1 MKIVLPTHF
10 ALLLAAAATSFW
22 ACEHDAPI
30 PAAAPCAI
38 ALPLSALP
46 DTCFELPNGPTG
58 PITTPPIFDYTYF
71 AVSASSTEEGAFY
84 YVREDYV
91 PSSAYG
97 NQKIFKHNICTGET
111 TLIYEIIGGSWTS
124 SLAVSGEGE
133 ILFQRRPLQPVF
145 LTSATIQS
153 PIEVMPA
160 GYYINARWINNDS
173 FNISRATGSGSS
185 FESLIVDQMGN
196 ETVVDPDIF
205 KDVFFDALD
214 NKLIV
219 SFQSVSRSIHKGYLG
234 LYDLATQ
241 ELTLVEDIATNYDL
255 QDVNVFWLNATTIIG
270 YTPDLV
276 LKYNLTTREMTLLRS
291 NDCDNKSYFPHSIS
305 VKGRDDIVLLSRID
319 YLYLSP
325 TPSQFR
331 RRHRIS
337 VLDVNTGEEQ
347 ILELE

>member
-1 MKIVLPTHF
+1 MKIIPSTHF
-10 ALLLAAAATSFW
+10 ALLLAAAVTGFW

-58 PITTPPIFDYTYF
+58 PIIPPIVDYTYF

-111 TLIYEIIGGSWTS
+111 TLIYEIVGGSFYLS
-124 SLAVSGEGE
+124 INGEGE
-133 ILFQRRPLQPVF
+133 ILFHRRPSQSIL
-145 LTSATIQS
+145 LASATIQP

-160 GYYINARWINNDS
+160 GEYINPRWINNDS
-173 FNISRATGSGSS
+173 FNISRWTGSGSN
-185 FESLIVDQMGN
+185 FKSLMVDQMGN

-205 KDVFFDALD
+205 QHVYFDALD
-214 NKLIV
+214 NKLIL
-219 SFQSVSRSIHKGYLG
+219 SFQSVSRSIHKGHLG

-241 ELTLVEDIATNYDL
+241 ELTLVEDIATNYNL
-255 QDVNVFWLNATTIIG
+255 QDVNVVVFWLNATTIIG
-270 YTPDLV
+270 YSWGFV
-276 LKYNLTTREMTLLRS
+276 FKYNLTTREMTMLHS
-291 NDCDNKSYFPHSIS
+291 DDCDNTVYFAYATRL
-305 VKGRDDIVLLSRID
+305 KGRDDIVLLSRGD

>member
-1 MKIVLPTHF
+1 LKIIPSTHF
-10 ALLLAAAATSFW
+10 ALLLAAAVTGLW

-58 PITTPPIFDYTYF
+58 PIIPPIVDYTYF

-111 TLIYEIIGGSWTS
+111 TLIYEIIDGSWMLS
-124 SLAVSGEGE
+124 INGEGE
-133 ILFQRRPLQPVF
+133 ILFQRRVLQPI
-145 LTSATIQS
+145 LLASATIQS
-153 PIEVMPA
+153 PVEVMPA
-160 GYYINARWINNDS
+160 NDYINPRWINNDS
-173 FNISRATGSGSS
+173 FNISRWTGSGSN

-196 ETVVDPDIF
+196 ETVIDPDIF
-205 KDVFFDALD
+205 QHVYFDALD
-214 NKLIV
+214 NKLIL

-325 TPSQFR
+325 TPRQFR

>member
-10 ALLLAAAATSFW
+10 ALLLAAAVTGFW

-46 DTCFELPNGPTG
+46 DTCFELPSNHVG
-58 PITTPPIFDYTYF
+58 PITTPPIVDYTYF

-91 PSSAYG
+91 PGSAYG
-97 NQKIFKHNICTGET
+97 DQKIFKHNICTGET
-111 TLIYEIIGGSWTS
+111 TLIYEIVDGSFYLS
-124 SLAVSGEGE
+124 INGEGE
-133 ILFQRRPLQPVF
+133 TLFHRRPSQPI
-145 LTSATIQS
+145 LLASATIQP

-160 GYYINARWINNDS
+160 GEYINPRWINNDS
-173 FNISRATGSGSS
+173 FNISRWTGSGSS

-196 ETVVDPDIF
+196 ETVVDPEIF
-205 KDVFFDALD
+205 QDAFFDARD

-241 ELTLVEDIATNYDL
+241 ELTLVEDIATNYNL
-255 QDVNVFWLNATTIIG
+255 QNTIIFWLNTTTIIG
-270 YTPDLV
+270 YGWDFV
-276 LKYNLTTREMTLLRS
+276 FKYNLTTQEMTMLRS
-291 NDCDNKSYFPHSIS
+291 DDCENTAYSSYATSL
-305 VKGRDDIVLLSRID
+305 KGRDDIVLLSRID

-331 RRHRIS
+331 KRHRIS

-347 ILELE
+347 ILELD